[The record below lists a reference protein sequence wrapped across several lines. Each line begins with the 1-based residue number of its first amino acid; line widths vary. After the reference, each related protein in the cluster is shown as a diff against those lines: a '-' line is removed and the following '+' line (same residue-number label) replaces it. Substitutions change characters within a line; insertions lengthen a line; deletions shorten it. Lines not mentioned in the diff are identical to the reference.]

1 MDVLNNNLL
10 VRFEPLIRF
19 DFWSSC
25 VSLVTY
31 GPYDM
36 GQVGC
41 RSGHICVG
49 SRVGLDRN
57 LAISLVIAKMSFVTK
72 LSF

>member
-1 MDVLNNNLL
+1 MAHMIW
-10 VRFEPLIRF
+10 VR
-19 DFWSSC
+19 S
-25 VSLVTY
+25 V
-31 GPYDM
+31 
-36 GQVGC
+36 VG
-41 RSGHICVG
+41 RVIFASGHICVG